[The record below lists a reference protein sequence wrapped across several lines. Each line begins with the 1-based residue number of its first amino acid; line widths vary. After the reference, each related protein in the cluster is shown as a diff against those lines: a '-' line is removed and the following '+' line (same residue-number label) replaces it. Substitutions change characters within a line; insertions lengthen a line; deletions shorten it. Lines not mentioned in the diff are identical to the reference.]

1 MGDTRRI
8 NTRFTFE
15 ELFQVF
21 QSIRKQISKKLTIL
35 CITKGHL
42 SKIIT
47 IWVSG
52 VVSNCQ
58 NTIIV
63 TVEFAY
69 DSRNMRSEILNVIG
83 GQRIADR
90 THPTVMNRVEIALPS
105 GESSSDI
112 AAGNSGR
119 EGICLNNGFPN
130 LGTISC

>member
-35 CITKGHL
+35 CITKGYL

-63 TVEFAY
+63 IVEY
-69 DSRNMRSEILNVIG
+69 VNVSRNTQSEILSVIG
-83 GQRIADR
+83 GKRIADC
-90 THPTVMNRVEIALPS
+90 THPIGMDRVEITLPF

-119 EGICLNNGFPN
+119 EGICLNSVSE
-130 LGTISC
+130 LQQL